1 MRYQHLEL
9 LGLLFI
15 FEALRV
21 EKRRREEEKLVD
33 ARRINIIVA
42 MVSVLVAGLNYF
54 YQYTHPIS
62 AIQLLTEMQKQS
74 SPISTI
80 GHNGK
85 PTVVDFWAPWCENC
99 KAEAPT
105 LFQIESEYRDR
116 VNFVM
121 INGDE
126 VSSWDL
132 VERFRVDAIP
142 HLALVS
148 SEGDVETALIGIIPA
163 KVLRSDLDIMVLNA
177 MMQSDGNIDPKDKA
191 KFQLPFV
198 GFDAFKSHPE
208 DRRLEF

>member
-1 MRYQHLEL
+1 MR
-9 LGLLFI
+9 I
-15 FEALRV
+15 
-21 EKRRREEEKLVD
+21 EKRRLDEEKLAD
-33 ARRINIIVA
+33 TKRLNISVA
-42 MVSVLVAGLNYF
+42 IVSVLVAGLNYF

-62 AIQLLTEMQKQS
+62 AMQLLSEMQKQS

-80 GHNGK
+80 GRNGK

-126 VSSWDL
+126 TASWDL
-132 VERFRVDAIP
+132 VERFGVDAIP

-163 KVLRSDLDIMVLNA
+163 KVLRTDLDVMILNA
-177 MMQSDGNIDPKDKA
+177 MMESDSSVDAKDKS
-191 KFQLPFV
+191 KFDLPYTM
-198 GFDAFKSHPE
+198 FDAFSSHPE
-208 DRRLEF
+208 DRRLKF

>member
-1 MRYQHLEL
+1 M
-9 LGLLFI
+9 
-15 FEALRV
+15 
-21 EKRRREEEKLVD
+21 EKRRQEEEKLTD
-33 ARRINIIVA
+33 AKRVNIIVA
-42 MVSVLVAGLNYF
+42 LVSALIAGLNYL

-62 AIQLLTEMQKQS
+62 AIQLLSEMQKQS

-80 GHNGK
+80 GRNGK

-99 KAEAPT
+99 KAEAAT

-121 INGDE
+121 INGDDAA
-126 VSSWDL
+126 SWDL

-163 KVLRSDLDIMVLNA
+163 KVLRSDLDIMILNA
-177 MMQSDGNIDPKDKA
+177 MMQSDDNTDPKDKS
-191 KFQLPFV
+191 KFELPFV
-198 GFDAFKSHPE
+198 GFDAFKAHPE